1 MPQKIKKQKAIDLL
15 RSLDALDIQC
25 QVIFRA
31 SSESKKR
38 ESQRALNTLIHCYL
52 KDDRDVVVLAV
63 KVK

>member
-1 MPQKIKKQKAIDLL
+1 MPQKIKKQKALDLL

-31 SSESKKR
+31 SSQSKKR
-38 ESQRALNTLIHCYL
+38 ASQRALNTLIDSYL
-52 KDDRDVVVLAV
+52 RDERDVVVVAV